1 MIAVLAALAAAAS
14 FGAGAALQHQ
24 QAHQASTAS
33 VPPHRALGQ
42 LARQPRWVAGIAL
55 TVAAYGWQAT
65 ALAFGPLALVAP
77 IAATDLVFA
86 LALAAWWS
94 RQRLQRRAWLGCGLV
109 VGGVGCFLAT
119 SPPSP
124 GRSAASAA
132 GWVAAFT
139 AVTVIAALAA
149 GAGLAV
155 GGTVRAGLLAAAGG
169 VVFGLTAA
177 VTLSFT
183 RLLRDVGLVPA
194 LASWEPWTL
203 IALGTTGLL
212 LSVAAYQA
220 GSLAASLPVIDTV
233 EPIASVL
240 IGTMVFGEE
249 LAGSAGSMVIQFT
262 AAAVAATGIVLL
274 SPSAGKLRAAGG
286 EGTSPH
292 RSTRGAITSGRLPRR
307 SSLPVPPCRTPS
319 VLHGY
324 TRKVTV
330 PVRMASADPER
341 CMPGPGSRVRPVSGD
356 ATATA
361 R

>member
-14 FGAGAALQHQ
+14 FGAGSALQHQ
-24 QAHQASTAS
+24 QAHQGSMAR

-42 LARQPRWVAGIAL
+42 LVRRPRWLAGIAL
-55 TVAAYGWQAT
+55 AVAAYGWQAT

-94 RQRLQRRAWLGCGLV
+94 RQRPQKRDLLGCALV
-109 VGGVGCFLAT
+109 VGGVGCFLAA
-119 SPPSP
+119 SPPSA

-132 GWVAAFT
+132 GWLAAFA
-139 AVTVIAALAA
+139 AVTVIVGLAA
-149 GAGLAV
+149 GTGLAV
-155 GGTVRAGLLAAAGG
+155 RGTVRAALLAAAGG

-183 RLLRDVGLVPA
+183 RLLGEVGLIPA
-194 LASWEPWTL
+194 LDSWEPWTL
-203 IALGTTGLL
+203 IALGVTGML

-249 LAGSAGSMVIQFT
+249 LAGSAGSMVVQFT

-274 SPSAGKLRAAGG
+274 SPSAGKLQAAGG
-286 EGTSPH
+286 EGTSPY
-292 RSTRGAITSGRLPRR
+292 RSTRGQ
-307 SSLPVPPCRTPS
+307 
-319 VLHGY
+319 
-324 TRKVTV
+324 
-330 PVRMASADPER
+330 
-341 CMPGPGSRVRPVSGD
+341 
-356 ATATA
+356 
-361 R
+361 

>member
-1 MIAVLAALAAAAS
+1 MMIAVLAALAAAAS
-14 FGAGAALQHQ
+14 FGAGSALQHQ
-24 QAHQASTAS
+24 QAHQSSTAS
-33 VPPHRALGQ
+33 VPPHRALTQ
-42 LARQPRWVAGIAL
+42 LVRRPRWLAGIAL
-55 TVAAYGWQAT
+55 AVAAYGWQAT

-94 RQRLQRRAWLGCGLV
+94 RQRLRKRDWFGCGLV
-109 VGGVGCFLAT
+109 VGGVGCFLAA

-124 GRSAASAA
+124 GRSTASAA
-132 GWVAAFT
+132 GWLAAFT

-183 RLLRDVGLVPA
+183 RLLGDVGLIPA

-203 IALGTTGLL
+203 IALGATGLL

-262 AAAVAATGIVLL
+262 AAAIAATGIVLL

-286 EGTSPH
+286 EGTAPH
-292 RSTRGAITSGRLPRR
+292 RSTRGATTS
-307 SSLPVPPCRTPS
+307 
-319 VLHGY
+319 
-324 TRKVTV
+324 
-330 PVRMASADPER
+330 
-341 CMPGPGSRVRPVSGD
+341 
-356 ATATA
+356 
-361 R
+361 